1 MKKIVLA
8 AALLVSAFGF
18 SQEREKGDIELA
30 PILGAGFS
38 NYYSGDAGSLNGTI
52 TRATYGAQADLYFND
67 RWSLRSGLMYQ
78 VMGTQYLDNQEY
90 LSYITLPVNANW
102 HFGSTRKWHLNFGP
116 SFSFMTKAETN
127 LNGQT
132 FDIKSEVETFQIGL
146 SLGIGYKLEINE
158 NFGLSISYN
167 ENVGFTNVPKSN
179 DFSFRN
185 SHSAIWLGAVFK
197 LGNANTGG
205 SWDDED

>member
-8 AALLVSAFGF
+8 AALLLSVFGF
-18 SQEREKGDIELA
+18 SQQREKGDIELA
-30 PILGAGFS
+30 PILGVGFS
-38 NYYSGDAGSLNGTI
+38 NYYSGDVGSFNSNI
-52 TRATYGAQADLYFND
+52 TKATFGAQADLYFNN

-78 VMGTQYLDNQEY
+78 VMGSRYINVEENLFYL
-90 LSYITLPVNANW
+90 TLPVNANW

-116 SFSFMTKAETN
+116 SFSFLTDTKATIGN
-127 LNGQT
+127 
-132 FDIKSEVETFQIGL
+132 EVLVIDGVVNNFQIGL

-167 ENVGFTNVPKSN
+167 ENVGFTNVSKSN

-185 SHSAIWLGAVFK
+185 THSAIWLGAVFK
-197 LGNANTGG
+197 LGNANN
-205 SWDDED
+205 D

>member
-30 PILGAGFS
+30 PILGVGFS
-38 NYYSGDAGSLNGTI
+38 NYYSGDAGSFNSNI
-52 TRATYGAQADLYFND
+52 TKATFGAQADLYFND

-78 VMGTQYLDNQEY
+78 VMGTQVFNNEETITYV
-90 LSYITLPVNANW
+90 TLPVNANW

-116 SFSFMTKAETN
+116 SFSFMTQAETTID
-127 LNGQT
+127 GQT
-132 FDIKSEVETFQIGL
+132 VDISRQVEPFQIGL

-158 NFGLSISYN
+158 KFGLSISYN
-167 ENVGFTNVPKSN
+167 ENVGFTNVPRSN
-179 DFSFRN
+179 NVSFRN

-197 LGNANTGG
+197 LGNANN
-205 SWDDED
+205 D